1 MDSGDT
7 VMMSFLQP
15 NQINGFITVTSVGV
29 KNGLLVIAWECM
41 IIPVAIFFKEI
52 DKIIVEVEIIE
63 RERVNFNQVCVYRI
77 YEHSVL

>member
-29 KNGLLVIAWECM
+29 KNGLLVIAWECK
-41 IIPVAIFFKEI
+41 IIAVAIVFKEI
-52 DKIIVEVEIIE
+52 DKIIVEVEIMESDEI
-63 RERVNFNQVCVYRI
+63 
-77 YEHSVL
+77 

>member
-29 KNGLLVIAWECM
+29 KNGLLVIARECT
-41 IIPVAIFFKEI
+41 IIAVAIVFEEI
-52 DKIIVEVEIIE
+52 DKIIRFDVAIME
-63 RERVNFNQVCVYRI
+63 RESEF
-77 YEHSVL
+77 

>member
-29 KNGLLVIAWECM
+29 KNGLLVIAWECT
-41 IIPVAIFFKEI
+41 IIAVAIVFKKI
-52 DKIIVEVEIIE
+52 DKIIVEVEIMESKEIGK
-63 RERVNFNQVCVYRI
+63 RE
-77 YEHSVL
+77 

>member
-29 KNGLLVIAWECM
+29 KNGLLVIAWECT
-41 IIPVAIFFKEI
+41 IIAVAIVFKEI
-52 DKIIVEVEIIE
+52 DKIIVEVEIMESDEIGE
-63 RERVNFNQVCVYRI
+63 REREF
-77 YEHSVL
+77 